1 MSETITTPAA
11 LTGAP
16 APTAPV
22 ARRRLRGGP
31 NRRIVVWARPDF
43 GKSTLALSLVA
54 DPADPRWRWA
64 ALVDG
69 DESASSVGHLLA
81 DPAIARHLPVA
92 LDWRQFVDA
101 LDSLLPAVSKGDCGA
116 VVLEGLSPLYDYL
129 YGLECAENPDAVEA
143 GGMIALKLR
152 VKPAAFIRA
161 IHSAA
166 TRLYQAAPKDSGFVL
181 VITMHA
187 KKTSGMGAPE
197 TWAPDLSD
205 GVWDEIWRLTPV
217 AVELDRFG
225 SGAPRIVFQDPS
237 HKIRRIKNSV
247 ARDHMTKLA
256 ELGTPED
263 LAKFGTLP
271 RFLDLLRSAEAHAAK
286 MQQAR
291 EKTRAPEN
299 PPAAP
304 AEATPTTAADAA
316 AAPA

>member
-1 MSETITTPAA
+1 MTDQTTPAA
-11 LTGAP
+11 PSGATP
-16 APTAPV
+16 K
-22 ARRRLRGGP
+22 ARKRGGP
-31 NRRIVVWARPDF
+31 NRRIVVWARPDY

-54 DPADPRWRWA
+54 DPADDRWRWA

-81 DPAIARHLPVA
+81 DPAIARHLPVD

-101 LDSLLPAVSKGDCGA
+101 LDSLLPAVRAGECGA

-143 GGMIALKLR
+143 GGMTALKLR

-187 KKTSGMGAPE
+187 KKTSGMGAAE

-217 AVELDRFG
+217 AVELDRYG
-225 SGAPRIVFQDPS
+225 NGAPRIVFLDPS
-237 HKIRRIKNSV
+237 HKIRRIKNAV
-247 ARDHMTKLA
+247 ARDKMAALA
-256 ELGTPED
+256 DSGKPED

-271 RFLDLLRSAEAHAAK
+271 RFLDLLRNAEAHSAK

-291 EKTRAPEN
+291 EARARAPAPAPEN
-299 PPAAP
+299 PAP
-304 AEATPTTAADAA
+304 APAGATPTTAADVAA